1 MPHLTLEYSGNLSG
15 LDVRQALVSLN
26 AALLDSGHF
35 DAPDIKSR
43 AIPLEAFLVGDGIE
57 SAAFMHVTLR
67 LLSGRTS
74 ETRGLLASALLKV
87 LTGVLP
93 RIASQSTQL
102 SVEVIELD
110 SVVYAKVTV

>member
-15 LDVRQALVSLN
+15 LDVRQALMSLN
-26 AALLDSGHF
+26 ATLLDSGHF
-35 DAPDIKSR
+35 DARDIKSR
-43 AIPLEAFLVGDGIE
+43 AIPLEAFQVGDGIE

-110 SVVYAKVTV
+110 SVVYAKVAV